1 MKKIIFLLPIIIVSF
16 GIPKPEKSNISFYEV
31 DLQKER
37 VELVWKDS
45 SDSIYGSIG
54 NVLQSDSNLNLV
66 MNAGMYTA
74 EQKPLGLYI
83 ENGNVLKSM
92 NKTQTAYGNFYM
104 QPNGVFYITKYSAFI
119 TQSSEFIQS
128 ENIQFATQSGPM
140 LIINGKYHLKFKNGS
155 NNLNIRNGVGIL
167 PNGNPIFA
175 ISNTPIN
182 FYDFAKFFKEKGCK
196 NALYLDGAIS
206 RAYIPSKGL
215 YDKKGKF
222 GVMIIVKSISN

>member
-1 MKKIIFLLPIIIVSF
+1 MKKLIFLLPIIVVSF
-16 GIPKPEKSNISFYEV
+16 GNPKPEKTNISFYEV
-31 DLQKER
+31 DLQKEK
-37 VELVWKDS
+37 VELVWKNS
-45 SDSIYGSIG
+45 SDSIYGSIE
-54 NVLQSDSNLNLV
+54 NVLQSDSDLNLV

-83 ENGNVLKSM
+83 EKGKVLKSL
-92 NKTQTAYGNFYM
+92 NKTQKAYGNFYM
-104 QPNGVFYITKYSAFI
+104 QPNGVFYITKDSTFV
-119 TQSSEFIQS
+119 TQCNEFKQS
-128 ENIQFATQSGPM
+128 DNIQFATQSGPM
-140 LIINGKYHLKFKNGS
+140 LIINGEYHPKFKKGS

-222 GVMIIVKSISN
+222 GVMIIVKSIAN